1 MTPNDTRLLEQ
12 ALRYL
17 TDDGATMPDADG
29 PATAALIQRLAEDS
43 ARLAGLRRLCGY
55 VENGSDTAVT
65 IFQDDATRGW
75 CVRVGIDTNLR
86 APRFYGDGFLDTLD
100 AAIAGT
106 PKEDWEN

>member
-29 PATAALIQRLAEDS
+29 PATAALIQRLVEDS

-55 VENGSDTAVT
+55 VENGSDTSVSM
-65 IFQDDATRGW
+65 FQDDATREW
-75 CVRVGIDTNLR
+75 FVRVGSPQRGKMPFHGTSMG
-86 APRFYGDGFLDTLD
+86 AALD

-106 PKEDWEN
+106 PKEDWET